1 MYIKVLSKDS
11 AANFSNSL
19 NSGDWVVLYYAEWC
33 GHCKTMKPEWN
44 KFISNMKSNK
54 RLNIADVNS
63 DYIHDLKHKPT
74 IDGFPTIKM
83 YNNGNEV
90 AKFDGERVSDHI
102 GKFAMSNS
110 STTKTNSIYNI
121 LSKKKSY
128 SLFNKDNDND
138 KDKDNNKDNND
149 TQPQL
154 FNVMPLPP
162 ATAPP
167 VMPIHSSQTAP
178 PIFFPKNVLNTMRKH
193 SMPTP
198 EQFDTLNNQKLHS
211 DEPQLPEPC
220 ESLLDYETCK
230 LNSNCYYK
238 KGKCNTKQHKKI
250 HSIQHRQIPLQLLS
264 QSNTQS
270 LQNTTHSKKIHSN
283 TKKTS
288 GLLNLPM
295 EPKHK
300 LTEQKTT
307 KTKSLKHKSLKH
319 KSLKHKSLNHKSL
332 ILKPKHHTQH
342 PTKQHIETKK
352 NIHSKIHPKHNITDG
367 IKIVFNK
374 LIKSFGKISSE
385 ANKDSEILRKA
396 SKKI

>member
-11 AANFSNSL
+11 ATNFSNSL

-54 RLNIADVNS
+54 KINIADVNS

-110 STTKTNSIYNI
+110 SNKKPNSIYNI
-121 LSKKKSY
+121 LSKKKSL
-128 SLFNKDNDND
+128 SLFNKDNNYI
-138 KDKDNNKDNND
+138 
-149 TQPQL
+149 QPQR
-154 FNVMPLPP
+154 FNVMSLPP
-162 ATAPP
+162 ATAPH
-167 VMPIHSSQTAP
+167 VMPIHPIRTAS

-198 EQFDTLNNQKLHS
+198 EKFDTLNNQVLHS
-211 DEPQLPEPC
+211 DEPC

-250 HSIQHRQIPLQLLS
+250 HSIQNRQFPLQLLS

-270 LQNTTHSKKIHSN
+270 LQNTTHSKKIHSK
-283 TKKTS
+283 TKKAS
-288 GLLNLPM
+288 GLFNLPM

-300 LTEQKTT
+300 LTEHKST
-307 KTKSLKHKSLKH
+307 KTNSLKH
-319 KSLKHKSLNHKSL
+319 NSL
-332 ILKPKHHTQH
+332 IPKP
-342 PTKQHIETKK
+342 KK
-352 NIHSKIHPKHNITDG
+352 NIHNKTSNISRDTRT
-367 IKIVFNK
+367 VFNK
-374 LIKSFGKISSE
+374 LIKSFEKIGSE
-385 ANKDSEILRKA
+385 ARKDSKILRIA
-396 SKKI
+396 SKKL